1 MVDAVVSQVVQ
12 RLGDI
17 VIGEVI
23 FLRGVRKEV
32 QRLRDEL
39 KYMQRFL
46 QHAEDR
52 QYGDA
57 TIRVWVSDI
66 RDFAYDIEDVLDA
79 FHLNK
84 LPKRSGRI
92 ASMCCCIFD
101 KCKETV
107 ILHNIGKKI
116 EEFKNRINDLSRR
129 RQQYGLQ
136 DSGNGGE
143 GTSKALGRLKEVRR
157 ATSFAVEEKVVG
169 FDDDARDL
177 LSKLLDNDPRRFV
190 ISIYGMGGLGKTTLA
205 RNLYHNSDVKMR
217 FKDCCAWVSV
227 SQDYTTQ
234 DLLVRI
240 IKSFGFMTEDLEK
253 MKEEDLGRYLQES
266 LQKRSYLVVIDD
278 VWDKEAWKSLKR
290 AFPDNKNRS
299 RVIMTTRN
307 KEVAERSDER
317 TRAHKLRYLR
327 SDESWQ
333 LFSEKAFRDFNV
345 DEELEKLGREMVKK
359 CGGLPLAIIV
369 LGGLLSTKQPQ
380 EWHTVRSNLW
390 RYLRED
396 SIEISY
402 LLALSFEDLPYQLKQ
417 CFLYLGLFP
426 EDFSINFEKLIFLL
440 VAEDFI
446 PQDKDRIMEE
456 IAKDYLD
463 KLINRSLIQVEKRIW
478 GKIETCRVHDLL
490 RDLAIERAK
499 DLNFL
504 YIYDEVNYSNISS
517 IISSCPRQA
526 IYSMKETLL
535 WLQKSNPRL
544 RSLFLFSKKGEKSV
558 TKDQELATICRTF
571 SSLRVLYIPSP
582 ISRTWKFDKKAGKS
596 IHLKYLELNETNLD
610 NSLIFNLRRLQT
622 LVAYSSSSVSLPFD
636 ISRLQE
642 LRHLIGR
649 FEVGFGWSISNLT
662 KLQTLRYVSFKI
674 WAQIKTENLV
684 NLRELW
690 VQYTSGEKVVF
701 CFDSIANLKSL
712 RKLVFKILYSDE
724 YLPSLQP
731 LSNCRHLIDL
741 RLWGRIEKLPEDIHQ
756 VLPNLECLSL
766 IHSQLKHDPMPM
778 LEKLPNLTVLNLD
791 EGFYKG
797 EKMVCSAKGFPRL
810 EILLIDLYLNRET
823 REWQVE
829 EGALPR
835 LRGLTISPYGFNFI
849 YPERFESLPSIAR
862 EEFDASFN
870 GFFDI

>member
-17 VIGEVI
+17 LIGEVT
-23 FLRGVRKEV
+23 FLRGVRNEV
-32 QRLRDEL
+32 QWLRDEL

-57 TIRVWVSDI
+57 MIRLWVSDI

-79 FHLNK
+79 FHLK
-84 LPKRSGRI
+84 LQRRSGRI
-92 ASMCCCIFD
+92 ASICCWIFD
-101 KCKETV
+101 KRKEMV

-116 EEFKNRINDLSRR
+116 EEFKNRISDLTRR
-129 RQQYGLQ
+129 RQLYGLQ
-136 DSGNGGE
+136 DSGTSGE
-143 GTSKALGRLKEVRR
+143 GTSKALSRLKEVRR

-177 LSKLLDNDPRRFV
+177 LSKLLDNDLRRFV

-205 RNLYHNSDVKMR
+205 RKLYHNSDVKMR

-240 IKSFGFMTEDLEK
+240 IKSFGFKTEDLEK
-253 MKEEDLGRYLQES
+253 MKEEDLGRYLQKS
-266 LQKRSYLVVIDD
+266 LQ
-278 VWDKEAWKSLKR
+278 EAWESLKR
-290 AFPDNKNRS
+290 AFPDNKNGS
-299 RVIMTTRN
+299 RVIMTTRI

-317 TRAHKLRYLR
+317 THAHELRYLR

-333 LFSEKAFRDFNV
+333 LFCEKAFQKLKL
-345 DEELEKLGREMVKK
+345 DEELEKLGREMVQK

-369 LGGLLSTKQPQ
+369 LGGLLSTKKPQ

-390 RYLRED
+390 RYLRDD

-402 LLALSFEDLPYQLKQ
+402 LLALSFDDLPYQLKQ

-426 EDFSINFEKLIFLL
+426 EDFSIDFEKLIFLL

-446 PQDKDRIMEE
+446 PQDEDRIMEE

-478 GKIETCRVHDLL
+478 GKIKTCRVHDLL
-490 RDLAIERAK
+490 RDLAIEKAK

-504 YIYDEVNYSNISS
+504 YIYDEINHSNISS

-535 WLQKSNPRL
+535 WLQKSNSRL
-544 RSLFLFSKKGEKSV
+544 RSLFLFSKKGEELV
-558 TKDQELATICRTF
+558 PEDQEFASRTF
-571 SSLRVLYIPSP
+571 SSLRVLSSP
-582 ISRTWKFDKKAGKS
+582 INEQWKFGEEVGKL
-596 IHLKYLELNETNLD
+596 IHLKYLELNGTILN

-622 LVAYSSSSVSLPFD
+622 LVVHDSFYFNLPVSLPSE

-649 FEVGFGWSISNLT
+649 FEFGFGSSISNLT

-674 WAQIKTENLV
+674 WAQIKTKKLI

-690 VQYTSGEKVVF
+690 VQDASDEKVVNSKEV
-701 CFDSIANLKSL
+701 SIANLKSL

>member
-17 VIGEVI
+17 LIGEVI
-23 FLRGVRKEV
+23 FLRGVRNEV
-32 QRLRDEL
+32 QWLRDEMRH
-39 KYMQRFL
+39 MQRFL
-46 QHAEDR
+46 QHAEER
-52 QYGDA
+52 QYRDD

-79 FHLNK
+79 FHLK
-84 LPKRSGRI
+84 LQRRSGRI
-92 ASMCCCIFD
+92 ASICCWIFD
-101 KCKETV
+101 KRKEMV

-116 EEFKNRINDLSRR
+116 EEFKNRISDLKSRR
-129 RQQYGLQ
+129 QLYGLQ
-136 DSGNGGE
+136 DSGTSGE
-143 GTSKALGRLKEVRR
+143 GRSKALSRLKEVRR

-169 FDDDARDL
+169 FDDDAREL
-177 LSKLLDNDPRRFV
+177 LAKLLDNDPRRCV

-205 RNLYHNSDVKMR
+205 RKLYHNSDVKMR

-240 IKSFGFMTEDLEK
+240 IKSFGFRKEDLEK
-253 MKEEDLGRYLQES
+253 MKEEDLGRYLQKS
-266 LQKRSYLVVIDD
+266 LQERSYLVVIDD
-278 VWDKEAWKSLKR
+278 VWDKEAWESLKR

-299 RVIMTTRN
+299 RVIMTTRI

-317 TRAHKLRYLR
+317 THAHKLRYLR

-333 LFSEKAFRDFNV
+333 LFCEKAFQKLKV
-345 DEELEKLGREMVKK
+345 DEELEKLGREMVQK

-369 LGGLLSTKQPQ
+369 LGGLLSTKKPQ

-390 RYLRED
+390 RYLRDD

-402 LLALSFEDLPYQLKQ
+402 LLALSFDDLPYQLKQ
-417 CFLYLGLFP
+417 CFLYLGLFS
-426 EDFSINFEKLIFLL
+426 EDFSIDFEKLIFLL

-446 PQDKDRIMEE
+446 PQDEDRIMEE

-478 GKIETCRVHDLL
+478 GKIKTCRVHDLL
-490 RDLAIERAK
+490 RDLAIEKAK

-504 YIYDEVNYSNISS
+504 YIYDEVNHSNISS

-535 WLQKSNPRL
+535 WLQKSNPHL
-544 RSLFLFSKKGEKSV
+544 RSLFLFSKKGEESV

-571 SSLRVLYIPSP
+571 SSLRVLYIPST
-582 ISRTWKFDKKAGKS
+582 ISQIWKFSKEAGNS
-596 IHLKYLELNETNLD
+596 IHLKYLELNGRNLD

-622 LVAYSSSSVSLPFD
+622 LVAHSPFSISLPSE

-649 FEVGFGWSISNLT
+649 FDVGFGWSISNLT
-662 KLQTLRYVSFKI
+662 KLQTLKYVSFEI

-690 VQYTSGEKVVF
+690 VEDTSDEQEVF
-701 CFDSIANLKSL
+701 CFDSMANLKSL
-712 RKLVFKILYSDE
+712 RILVVRLFNLS
-724 YLPSLQP
+724 SLQP
-731 LSNCRHLIDL
+731 LSNCRHLVDL
-741 RLWGRIEKLPEDIHQ
+741 RLSGMIEKLPEDIHQ
-756 VLPNLECLSL
+756 VLPNLEYLSL
-766 IHSQLKHDPMPM
+766 KVSQLKDDPMPL
-778 LEKLPNLTVLNLD
+778 LEKLPNLMVLNLD
-791 EGFYKG
+791 WGCYKG
-797 EKMVCSAKGFPRL
+797 EKKMVCSAKGFPRL
-810 EILLIDLYLNRET
+810 EILLIYLYRNWELE
-823 REWQVE
+823 EWQVE

-835 LRGLTISPYGFNFI
+835 LRGLTISYNSNFI
-849 YPERFESLPSIAR
+849 YPERFKSLPSVAR
-862 EEFDASFN
+862 EEFDILSFQ
-870 GFFDI
+870 GFHI